1 MFNKFLRNSRAKK
14 ICGIGA
20 LATFIGFSSLGSV
33 SAGSYVDKYKQYNVG
48 SSGGSYTNSA
58 GFSGG
63 GGSGNLSMTS
73 TISKDKRLIAIKLRT
88 SIESGDPYIQS
99 FWAQSKTSSNVHYPL
114 SAYNKMLRNNPE
126 PFWGLNLPNATSSNL
141 HINTDA
147 RSSGAGNGVQY
158 RYVQI
163 FKY

>member
-1 MFNKFLRNSRAKK
+1 
-14 ICGIGA
+14 
-20 LATFIGFSSLGSV
+20 
-33 SAGSYVDKYKQYNVG
+33 
-48 SSGGSYTNSA
+48 
-58 GFSGG
+58 
-63 GGSGNLSMTS
+63 MTS

-163 FKY
+163 LNIKFIL

>member
-1 MFNKFLRNSRAKK
+1 
-14 ICGIGA
+14 
-20 LATFIGFSSLGSV
+20 
-33 SAGSYVDKYKQYNVG
+33 
-48 SSGGSYTNSA
+48 
-58 GFSGG
+58 
-63 GGSGNLSMTS
+63 
-73 TISKDKRLIAIKLRT
+73 
-88 SIESGDPYIQS
+88 
-99 FWAQSKTSSNVHYPL
+99 
-114 SAYNKMLRNNPE
+114 MLRNNPE